1 MQITRSRAK
10 EVLKDCLPDYLQA
23 QGIRATGRRNF
34 RCLNPAHND
43 STPSMTYY
51 QDAQT
56 VYCHGCR
63 AQYDIF
69 DLIGLDY
76 GLSDFAD
83 QMNKAAELFGYTLV
97 NDSSVSEPT
106 REGGRKHTAPA
117 PDQTDPEQDFTEY
130 LVRAAKANDFKYLEG
145 RGISRAVQERF
156 RVGFDPAW
164 IHPKADPARVQPSP
178 RCIIPNSRYSYLARD
193 TRPALDEKQKPFS
206 KMAAG
211 RKRLFNATALKK
223 GGAVFVAEG
232 EIDAL
237 SIIEAGAEAIG
248 LCGAANISAL
258 LAYLKEHKNGQRLVL
273 MLDQDETG
281 RKKTEELKAG
291 LDALCV
297 QYIEYT
303 PKTQETPK
311 DPNAFLCHDRQG
323 FISEIKR
330 LKGDAEALK
339 EKQQG
344 GQYSAAALLDYFR
357 TIEDR
362 PPELEAKTGFSLL
375 DAKLNGGLQ
384 EGLYIIGAISSLGKT
399 TFTLQIAD
407 QIASSGQDVLFF
419 SLEMSAK
426 ELIAKSLSRYTY
438 TGSQRQKQNGHYIA
452 RDTAQILNS
461 RKYSNFSTRE
471 RENLNEAIKDYS
483 LSADCMFIY
492 EGRYEGQRLTVQLIR
507 EIVRKHIEE
516 TGRKPV
522 VFIDYLQIIAPADPR
537 QSDKQ
542 NTDAAVFEL
551 KEISRDWKIPVV
563 AISSFNRDNY
573 SEPVSM
579 ASFKESGAIE
589 YSSDVLFGLQ
599 YAGMDYQSGESEKA
613 RAGRL
618 RDLTKEVFRLKE
630 AKEPIDIELKCLKYR
645 NGYQFTIPFR
655 MVAAFNFFEECDPM
669 KEDFAATEGRK
680 MTVSF

>member
-10 EVLKDCLPDYLQA
+10 EVLKDCLPAYLESL
-23 QGIRATGRRNF
+23 GIRATGRKNF

-51 QDAQT
+51 RDTQT
-56 VYCHGCR
+56 VYCHGCKG
-63 AQYDIF
+63 QYDIF

-76 GLSDFAD
+76 GFSDFTD
-83 QMNKAAELFGYTLV
+83 QINKAAELFGYSLT
-97 NDSSVSEPT
+97 NDSMIPEPT
-106 REGGRKHTAPA
+106 KESTLKRSAA
-117 PDQTDPEQDFTEY
+117 VPDQAEPEMDFTEY
-130 LVRAAKANDFKYLEG
+130 IVQAARANDFKYLEG
-145 RGISRAVQERF
+145 RGISKEVQQRF
-156 RVGFDPAW
+156 RIGFDPAW
-164 IHPKADPARVQPSP
+164 IHPKADPAKVQPSP
-178 RCIIPNSRYSYLARD
+178 RCIIPSSRYSYLARD
-193 TRPALDEKQKPFS
+193 TRPVLEEKQKQYA

-211 RKRLFNATALKK
+211 RKSIFNITALKK

-237 SIIEAGAEAIG
+237 SIIEAGADAIG

-258 LAYLKEHKNGQRLVL
+258 LSYLKDYKNGQRLVL

-281 RKKTEELKAG
+281 RNKTEELKAG

-303 PKTQETPK
+303 PKTQETAK
-311 DPNAFLCHDRQG
+311 DPNAFLCSDRQG
-323 FISEIKR
+323 FIAEIKR
-330 LKGDAEALK
+330 LKGAAEALK

-344 GQYSAAALLDYFR
+344 GQYNAAVLLDYFR
-357 TIEDR
+357 TIEDN

-375 DAKLNGGLQ
+375 DSKLNGGLQ

-426 ELIAKSLSRYTY
+426 ELIAKSLSRYTF
-438 TGSQRQKQNGHYIA
+438 TGSQRQKVNGHYIA

-461 RKYSNFSTRE
+461 RKYKNFSYRE
-471 RENLNEAIKDYS
+471 RENLNDAIKDYS
-483 LSADCMFIY
+483 LTADSMFIY

-522 VFIDYLQIIAPADPR
+522 IFIDYLQIIAPADPR

-551 KEISRDWKIPVV
+551 KEISRDWKVPVI

-599 YAGMDYQSGESEKA
+599 YAGMDYQSGESDKA

-618 RDLTKEVFRLKE
+618 RDLTKEIFRLKE
-630 AKEPIDIELKCLKYR
+630 AKEPIEVELKCLKYR

-655 MVAAFNFFEECDPM
+655 MIPAFNFFEEYDPM

-680 MTVSF
+680 ISVSF